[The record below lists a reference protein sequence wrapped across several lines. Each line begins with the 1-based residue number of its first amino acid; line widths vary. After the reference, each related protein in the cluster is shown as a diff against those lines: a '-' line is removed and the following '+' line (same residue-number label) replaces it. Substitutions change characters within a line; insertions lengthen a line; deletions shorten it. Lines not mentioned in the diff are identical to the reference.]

1 MYFDLK
7 TEMVIKFDVKNL
19 EKWIKIRLKLIIQLI
34 WQIYYSYF
42 NEYCTD

>member
-19 EKWIKIRLKLIIQLI
+19 EKWIKIRLKLIIELI

-42 NEYCTD
+42 N